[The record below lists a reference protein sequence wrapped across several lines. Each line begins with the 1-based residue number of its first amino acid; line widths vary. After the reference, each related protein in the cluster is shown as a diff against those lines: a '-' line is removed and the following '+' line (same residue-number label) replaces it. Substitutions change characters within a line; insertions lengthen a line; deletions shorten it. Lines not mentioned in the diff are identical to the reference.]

1 MNRAWLLAILMIL
14 SSLSGCLG
22 EDEQNGDE
30 IQPSEEIV
38 SSDGPVIRG
47 CLNSSATNYDS
58 SATQDDGSCVF
69 DTDGDG
75 ILDSDEVSGC
85 TGPSAN
91 NYNSAA
97 TDDDGS
103 CDYDADD
110 DGIDDVDEIKG
121 CTDESANNHDQTAT
135 DDDGSCDYDADDDG
149 IVDRN
154 EIEGCMDQTAINF
167 DQEATD
173 DDGSCM
179 YDNSDDGNTSTGDA
193 SEPSVNI
200 TLHSVSFSGTSED
213 KSNWILISLIHGSDA
228 ERWQDHVEVT
238 ITVNGTDMFP
248 GLDVSNPYNITI
260 TLPANLEYDQTYM
273 WRFKAVAKD
282 NGETILDIVG
292 NITTPEPVISNLK
305 ILCLHGGGDS
315 ASNFELDNGMQD
327 LMQALPN
334 YDFFFPNT
342 PESNGVWVR
351 DPPGGKG
358 EGTSDPAWADNS
370 VNHLDQYVAE
380 NGPFHA
386 ILGYSQGAAMAVIY
400 LAYSEVV
407 FDRVILFNGYLET
420 GHRGLMDTIN
430 ASSPFSPPALIFEGE
445 DDTWFGYGSAELAE
459 RFSDATHL
467 VGDAGHHPPV
477 DSDREFDNVVSWIS
491 EGHPSSAPT
500 YDPNDL
506 GQFWMD
512 FFFCQ
517 ATGERPLVDDLTT
530 SQTETLQCENTL
542 ELNETHVVISTNGV
556 PNHDFESTLACSQ
569 AGDCTSAQDYTWSIP
584 RSPTPDTT
592 GGHSSTNCPEA
603 NGNYECAAERGSIA
617 VAINGVPIFGP
628 EDGPGGDAVASHHG
642 VFTED
647 RQPIELGVCHGH
659 AAQGGTF
666 HYHADSNCMH
676 WHPDE
681 GENIKDH
688 YDNSA
693 PDVVAQNTN
702 DGNHSKVIG
711 VAFDG
716 YPIYGFW
723 GYDNDMNVVEMK
735 SSYEL
740 KDGETGYNG
749 IDDYKFTEG
758 LGHLDVCNGHYG
770 PTPDFPQGIYHYHTT
785 MLNGAGAMGF
795 PYFLICYHGVA
806 DMTSDGGGGQGGGT
820 DCSGFG
826 ETWGPGI
833 GPPPPGCEGGS
844 RNGVAASSSM
854 MLFIPSP
861 ESAIHIP
868 VMAQRGEEPARIEAE
883 YVE

>member
-22 EDEQNGDE
+22 EDENDADFGVDPAQNMEDGATGGA
-30 IQPSEEIV
+30 IV
-38 SSDGPVIRG
+38 ISG
-47 CLNSSATNYDS
+47 CVYESATNYD
-58 SATQDDGSCVF
+58 ATATHDDGSCKF

-75 ILDSDEVSGC
+75 ISDSDEVGGC
-85 TGPSAN
+85 TDSTAN
-91 NYNSAA
+91 NYNS
-97 TDDDGS
+97 
-103 CDYDADD
+103 
-110 DGIDDVDEIKG
+110 
-121 CTDESANNHDQTAT
+121 TAT
-135 DDDGSCDYDADDDG
+135 DDDGSCDYDVDDDG
-149 IVDRN
+149 VNDVDEVDGCTDESANNYNSAATEDDGSCDYDADNDGIPDRN
-154 EIEGCMDQTAINF
+154 EILGCTDQAAINY

-179 YDNSDDGNTSTGDA
+179 YDNTKDGDTNGDNA

-200 TLHSVSFSGTSED
+200 TLHSVSFSGAAEN
-213 KSNWILISLIHGSDA
+213 KSTWLLISLIHGSDA
-228 ERWQDHVEVT
+228 EDWQNHVEVT
-238 ITVNGTDMFP
+238 ITINGSNVFP
-248 GLDVSNPYNITI
+248 GLDVNNPYNITI
-260 TLPANLEYDQTYM
+260 NLPNSLEHNQTYS
-273 WRFKAVAKD
+273 WNFKAIAKED
-282 NGETILDIVG
+282 STTIINMSG
-292 NITTPEPVISNLK
+292 TITTP
-305 ILCLHGGGDS
+305 
-315 ASNFELDNGMQD
+315 
-327 LMQALPN
+327 
-334 YDFFFPNT
+334 
-342 PESNGVWVR
+342 
-351 DPPGGKG
+351 
-358 EGTSDPAWADNS
+358 
-370 VNHLDQYVAE
+370 
-380 NGPFHA
+380 
-386 ILGYSQGAAMAVIY
+386 AAP
-400 LAYSEVV
+400 LNNQKS
-407 FDRVILFNGYLET
+407 
-420 GHRGLMDTIN
+420 
-430 ASSPFSPPALIFEGE
+430 
-445 DDTWFGYGSAELAE
+445 
-459 RFSDATHL
+459 
-467 VGDAGHHPPV
+467 
-477 DSDREFDNVVSWIS
+477 
-491 EGHPSSAPT
+491 

-506 GQFWMD
+506 SEFWFD

-517 ATGERPLVDDLTT
+517 TTDDRPMVDDLTT

-542 ELNETHVVISTNGV
+542 ELNETHVIVSTNGV

-569 AGDCTSAQDYTWSIP
+569 AGDCTSAQDYSWSIP
-584 RSPTPDTT
+584 RTPTPDTT
-592 GGHSSTNCPEA
+592 GGHVSTNCPEA
-603 NGNYECAAERGSIA
+603 NGDYECVPERGSIA
-617 VAINGVPIFGP
+617 VATNGVPLYGP
-628 EDGPGGDAVASHHG
+628 EDAPGGDAVATHHG
-642 VFTED
+642 AYTED
-647 RQPIELGVCHGH
+647 RQPIELGICHGH

-681 GENIKDH
+681 GENIKDD
-688 YDNSA
+688 YDDSA
-693 PDVVAQNTN
+693 PGLIAQNTY

-723 GYDNDMNVVEMK
+723 GYDNDMNIVEMK

-806 DMTSDGGGGQGGGT
+806 DMTSDGGGSQGGGT

-844 RNGVAASSSM
+844 RNGVATTSSM